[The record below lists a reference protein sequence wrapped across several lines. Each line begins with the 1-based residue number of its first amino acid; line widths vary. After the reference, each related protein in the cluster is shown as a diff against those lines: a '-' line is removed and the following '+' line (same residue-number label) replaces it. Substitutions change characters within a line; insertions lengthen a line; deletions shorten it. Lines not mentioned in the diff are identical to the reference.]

1 MEPESLRVDM
11 HVHTN
16 HSKDS
21 RASPQDVVK
30 RALELGLD
38 AIAVTDHNTV
48 SGALEAER
56 AASRTPLLV
65 IPGQEVMS
73 REGEVIVLDVRENIP
88 HGMTALQTM
97 KAGKKG
103 GGFVVVPHPF
113 DLMRNGIGKA
123 MESCLKYIDAIEAFN
138 ARTILGMF
146 NNKAMAFAQ
155 EHNLPITAGSDS
167 HFPEEMG
174 NTHMLIRSAK
184 TTKAILKA
192 IASGRAEIVARKQ
205 SLPWG
210 VKRGL
215 LKIRTYF

>member
-1 MEPESLRVDM
+1 MKPKSLRVDM
-11 HVHTN
+11 HVHTD

-21 RASPQDVVK
+21 RASPGEVVK

-48 SGALEAER
+48 SGAREAER
-56 AASRTPLLV
+56 AAKGTKLLV

-73 REGEVIVLDVRENIP
+73 REGEVIILGVRENIP
-88 HGMTALQTM
+88 HGTSALQTM

-103 GGFVVVPHPF
+103 GGFVVIPHPF
-113 DLMRNGIGKA
+113 DLMRNGIGRA
-123 MESCLKYIDAIEAFN
+123 MEPCLKYIDAIEAFN
-138 ARTILGMF
+138 ARTIFGRF

-155 EHNLPITAGSDS
+155 EHNLPVTAGSDS

-174 NTHMLIRSAK
+174 NTHMLISSAK
-184 TTKAILKA
+184 TTRAILNA
-192 IASGRAEIVARKQ
+192 ITSGRSEIVARKQ
-205 SLPWG
+205 SLPRG

>member
-1 MEPESLRVDM
+1 MEAEPLKVDM

-21 RASPQDVVK
+21 RTSPREVVK

-56 AASRTPLLV
+56 AAHKTPLLV
-65 IPGQEVMS
+65 IPGQEVGAK
-73 REGEVIVLDVRENIP
+73 EGEVMVLNVRETIP
-88 HGMTALQTM
+88 HGMSCLQTM
-97 KAGKKG
+97 RQARKL

-113 DLMRNGIGKA
+113 DLMRNGLGKS
-123 MESCLKYIDAIEAFN
+123 MQGCLRYIDAIEAFN
-138 ARTILGMF
+138 ARTLLGIF
-146 NNKAMAFAQ
+146 NTRAMAFAQ
-155 EHNLPITAGSDS
+155 EHGLPITAGSDS

-174 NTHMLIRSAK
+174 NTHMLIASAK
-184 TTKAILKA
+184 DTQAILEA
-192 IASGRAEIVARKQ
+192 ITSGKAEIVARKQ
-205 SLPWG
+205 SLPRG